1 MTSDVCADRCA
12 CVCAC
17 VYTSYVC
24 VCLQVESG
32 EAVTGTSSVS

>member
-1 MTSDVCADRCA
+1 MMFVQIGVCVR
-12 CVCAC
+12 